1 MRWVIALLVL
11 AALGAGAFW
20 YFGMGQSGFDTAQ
33 TATGPTEGTE
43 PATESPGWDS
53 SVVVTTADV
62 IVSSPRDRVRSIGT
76 GRALRSVEVTTD
88 VAGIIE
94 EIHFHAN
101 ALIEARAPLLTL
113 ERDAQEIAL
122 RSAQADFEN
131 LQATFERYDRLRRS
145 GSAAVSEAQLL
156 EARAAML
163 VAEADVASAQYEVDR
178 RVIRAPFTGQVGLS
192 DLEVGGYLQQGAA
205 VAHLV
210 DDTRL
215 LVDFD
220 VPETAASAIEVG
232 LPLALV
238 TPSLIGRRFTGE
250 VIAFD
255 AVIDAQTRTLR
266 VRASVDNE
274 DQILLPGMTFDVS
287 IAREEAPLPLVPAV
301 AISWSREGAFVWRLD
316 DDNTPQRVPVV
327 IRQRTG
333 DRVWIE
339 ADLSAGDRVIE
350 DGVLKVSPGVPVV
363 VDGTPGAGRRS

>member
-1 MRWVIALLVL
+1 M
-11 AALGAGAFW
+11 
-20 YFGMGQSGFDTAQ
+20 
-33 TATGPTEGTE
+33 
-43 PATESPGWDS
+43 
-53 SVVVTTADV
+53 
-62 IVSSPRDRVRSIGT
+62 
-76 GRALRSVEVTTD
+76 
-88 VAGIIE
+88 
-94 EIHFHAN
+94 
-101 ALIEARAPLLTL
+101 
-113 ERDAQEIAL
+113 
-122 RSAQADFEN
+122 
-131 LQATFERYDRLRRS
+131 
-145 GSAAVSEAQLL
+145 
-156 EARAAML
+156 
-163 VAEADVASAQYEVDR
+163 
-178 RVIRAPFTGQVGLS
+178 
-192 DLEVGGYLQQGAA
+192 
-205 VAHLV
+205 
-210 DDTRL
+210 
-215 LVDFD
+215 DFD

-287 IAREEAPLPLVPAV
+287 IAREEAPLPVVPAV

-316 DDNTPQRVPVV
+316 DGNTPQRVPVV

-363 VDGTPGAGRRS
+363 VEGTPGAGRRS